1 MERQGPTAL
10 NDLAQRI
17 GVLTLDSPLKGR
29 VTEECLSMYRVDG
42 SMWKTVKS
50 KLLGQFD
57 LDPITDELQHYI
69 SLLDMHM
76 IWHLTTP
83 TPEDCGAMK

>member
-1 MERQGPTAL
+1 
-10 NDLAQRI
+10 
-17 GVLTLDSPLKGR
+17 
-29 VTEECLSMYRVDG
+29 
-42 SMWKTVKS
+42 MWNTVKS

-83 TPEDCGAMK
+83 TPEDRGAMK